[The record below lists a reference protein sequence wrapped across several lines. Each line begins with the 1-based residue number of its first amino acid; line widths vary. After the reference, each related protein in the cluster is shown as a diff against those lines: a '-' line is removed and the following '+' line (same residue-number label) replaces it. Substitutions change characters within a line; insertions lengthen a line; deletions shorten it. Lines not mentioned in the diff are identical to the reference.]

1 RRGAADLCRGQQR
14 VPGETRRRAVGTGE
28 ELGRFHPRR
37 AGPDGSREITP
48 RGAEAHGRG
57 ELRRLR
63 PSAGAAPQT
72 DRSGPV
78 LGRGPTPS
86 KPRTGSMKAPSD
98 AAGPSAVSASLR
110 GDGGQDAAYD
120 HHPVEPRQRIEVG
133 DVAAAQGGKL
143 KPGETRV
150 ALHLR

>member
-1 RRGAADLCRGQQR
+1 
-14 VPGETRRRAVGTGE
+14 
-28 ELGRFHPRR
+28 
-37 AGPDGSREITP
+37 
-48 RGAEAHGRG
+48 
-57 ELRRLR
+57 
-63 PSAGAAPQT
+63 PQT

-110 GDGGQDAAYD
+110 GDGGQGAAYD

-133 DVAAAQGGKL
+133 DVAAAQVGKL

-150 ALHLR
+150 ALHLRLPRVERQKPVALARGEARTLAEMPLDHGDGAVGHHRRRRRKLRLGQMQARGEE